1 MDNSPF
7 HSDKLITNSCYCVM
21 YYSFGDSG
29 IGSIVI
35 TQLNFSLL
43 ESLVCIL
50 FSSIL
55 SMSGWLLFFYVQT
68 FFIPSGTVT
77 AYAGKV
83 VRLEKFLQET
93 YQEVQQNF
101 CDGLFAFSKRRMQH
115 VIDVISNYCQIHKN
129 ERNSMQFQF
138 MLQYIKSLWCDD
150 R

>member
-35 TQLNFSLL
+35 PQLNFLYQDHLSAYCFPP
-43 ESLVCIL
+43 SYQCQGGVY
-50 FSSIL
+50 FS
-55 SMSGWLLFFYVQT
+55 MYKHFC
-68 FFIPSGTVT
+68 GTVT
-77 AYAGKV
+77 AYAEKV

-93 YQEVQQNF
+93 YQEIQQNF

>member
-1 MDNSPF
+1 MVFFFSSLLHSLIPKLPSTASPQVYTQGKQQMDNSPF
-7 HSDKLITNSCYCVM
+7 HSDKLIANSCYCVI

-93 YQEVQQNF
+93 YQEIQQNF
-101 CDGLFAFSKRRMQH
+101 CDGLFAFS
-115 VIDVISNYCQIHKN
+115 
-129 ERNSMQFQF
+129 
-138 MLQYIKSLWCDD
+138 
-150 R
+150 